1 MPAAYHDVNIL
12 IVDDDQV
19 DVRGIQRGLSK
30 QKISNPVFVASD
42 GQEALDMLRGTN
54 GRERVPHP
62 YLILLDLN
70 MPRMNGIR
78 FLEELRRDVELD
90 DSIVFVLTTSS
101 SDEDKLAAY
110 HQHIAG
116 YVVKADAGAEFL
128 KLIQMLERFVIT
140 VQFPPE
146 HH

>member
-1 MPAAYHDVNIL
+1 MPASYHDVNIL

-19 DVRGIQRGLSK
+19 DVRGIQRGLTK

-78 FLEELRRDVELD
+78 FLEELRRDAELD

-110 HQHIAG
+110 KQHIAG

-128 KLIQMLERFVIT
+128 KLVQMLERFVIT